1 MILHGHKANKISI
14 NINGKKTRM
23 TKNKNIHI
31 RVTAAEHA
39 AIMQAA
45 RKQGMTVSA
54 YILATMEIRK

>member
-1 MILHGHKANKISI
+1 
-14 NINGKKTRM
+14 M
-23 TKNKNIHI
+23 TKDKNIHI